1 MQKAA
6 TVSSTC
12 YQCHYRAAALT
23 FLPISCFVLL
33 LKHNEL
39 QFLFLDEYI
48 MYFSNAQRCR
58 WRPAG
63 WDVAVPMN
71 TNGVQQGGGGG
82 GEYWVTVCLN
92 LYKVQQSI
100 YLLDFQRK
108 QGDQFTFM
116 NFCALVSQNH
126 HPHHL
131 TRLFVMDRMIVVM
144 IRCWYY
150 LSCLASLYTCIYI
163 RVGIAGRPATHLLL

>member
-82 GEYWVTVCLN
+82 GGGGGKGVKRGGGGGGTVLGHSMFEA
-92 LYKVQQSI
+92 V
-100 YLLDFQRK
+100 
-108 QGDQFTFM
+108 
-116 NFCALVSQNH
+116 
-126 HPHHL
+126 
-131 TRLFVMDRMIVVM
+131 
-144 IRCWYY
+144 
-150 LSCLASLYTCIYI
+150 
-163 RVGIAGRPATHLLL
+163 